1 MIDINKRDELFTT
14 LYTLR
19 EDQQP
24 IFGLMTAQHMVEHL
38 IWSVTFC
45 NGKFPQQQITTPEMA
60 IKLRP
65 LLMYTIKPYPRG
77 IKTPMLG
84 ETPPPLKYTDIPSA
98 IEQLKEELIAFD
110 KFFEDKTVTAINPAL
125 GVLNYEEWLMVN
137 NKHFTHHMGQ
147 FELV

>member
-65 LLMYTIKPYPRG
+65 VIDVHNKAISAWYKNTNARRNSATIEIHRYSFRLL
-77 IKTPMLG
+77 
-84 ETPPPLKYTDIPSA
+84 
-98 IEQLKEELIAFD
+98 
-110 KFFEDKTVTAINPAL
+110 
-125 GVLNYEEWLMVN
+125 N
-137 NKHFTHHMGQ
+137 N
-147 FELV
+147 